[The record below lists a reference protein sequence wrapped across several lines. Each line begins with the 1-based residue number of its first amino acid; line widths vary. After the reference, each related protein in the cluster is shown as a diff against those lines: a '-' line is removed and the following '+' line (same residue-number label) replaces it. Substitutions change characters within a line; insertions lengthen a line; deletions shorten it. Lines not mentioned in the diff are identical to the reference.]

1 MDFLK
6 LQMKYVVGGGCQ
18 QHKETW
24 WWNKTMDNPVKMKAW
39 KRWRNGGSK
48 EEYLKAKRVAKAAVY
63 FSKKDAQA
71 EQCAGI
77 NNNTD
82 KNQIFKIAKRF
93 KQDNR
98 IVVGENCALN
108 EEGKLILTMDSK
120 LKAWQLDYKKLENV
134 EFWWNASN
142 LSVEPPVK
150 GPAIKTT
157 TEMVSKVVKAHSQ
170 V

>member
-24 WWNKTMDNPVKMKAW
+24 WWNKTVDNPVKMKCKVW
-39 KRWRNGGSK
+39 KKWRNGGSK

-71 EQCAGI
+71 EQCASI
-77 NNNTD
+77 NNTD

-93 KQDNR
+93 KQDTR
-98 IVVGENCALN
+98 IVVGENCVLN

-120 LKAWQLDYKKLENV
+120 HKAWQLDYKKL
-134 EFWWNASN
+134 
-142 LSVEPPVK
+142 
-150 GPAIKTT
+150 
-157 TEMVSKVVKAHSQ
+157 
-170 V
+170 